1 MEQALIGLAALIVGV
16 GAGFT
21 VRARIGAGRMAEA
34 ERQATRILAEAGGRA
49 EAQLKE
55 ARVTARE
62 ELLQQ
67 RAEQERELGDRRAEI
82 AKIEERVNA
91 REEIVSGRS
100 EEVAR
105 REQSIADRET
115 HAKQM
120 QEELKAA
127 KDAEL
132 AELERIS
139 GMTTTQARDTL
150 LAQVEERCRH
160 DMAKIVRQV
169 DEETKLESDRRARNI
184 LSVAIQRTASGHTAE
199 TTVSVVQRR
208 PDDLKGRIIG
218 REGRNIRALENLTGV
233 DVIIDDTPQ
242 AVVLSAFDGVRRATA
257 RMTLEKLIAD
267 GRIHPSR
274 IEEMYYQSKAEIEQ
288 KIVEAGEQACFEA
301 NVHGLH
307 PELVKILGRLHYRTS
322 YGQNVLKHSIEC
334 AHLAAIM
341 AAELGASEKTARR
354 AALLHDLGKAVTH
367 EVEGSHAV
375 ISAEMVRKYRE
386 SPSVAH
392 AIEAHHYD
400 VEPQTVEAVL
410 VIAADAVS
418 ASRPGGRGESLEH
431 YIKRLEALEEIA
443 STKRGVDRVYA
454 MQAGREVRVM
464 VKPEEGDAD
473 TAALLSHEIAREI
486 EGRLEYPGQIK
497 VTVIRESR
505 AVDVAHSPA
514 AMLRLLQTPYIR
526 ALKFTHKIPIVNNM
540 K

>member
-1 MEQALIGLAALIVGV
+1 VAARL
-16 GAGFT
+16 
-21 VRARIGAGRMAEA
+21 
-34 ERQATRILAEAGGRA
+34 
-49 EAQLKE
+49 
-55 ARVTARE
+55 
-62 ELLQQ
+62 
-67 RAEQERELGDRRAEI
+67 
-82 AKIEERVNA
+82 
-91 REEIVSGRS
+91 

-105 REQSIADRET
+105 RDQSIADRET
-115 HAKQM
+115 HARQM

-127 KDAEL
+127 KDQQL
-132 AELERIS
+132 AELERVS
-139 GMTTTQARDTL
+139 SMTAAQARETL
-150 LAQVEERCRH
+150 LAQVEERSRH
-160 DMAKIVRQV
+160 EMAKIVRQV
-169 DEETKLESDRRARNI
+169 DEETKLEADRRARTI
-184 LSVAIQRTASGHTAE
+184 LSVAIQRIASGHTAE
-199 TTVSVVQRR
+199 TTVSVVQL
-208 PDDLKGRIIG
+208 PSDDLKGRIIG

-257 RMTLEKLIAD
+257 RLTLEKLIAD

-288 KIVEAGEQACFEA
+288 QILEAGEQACFEA

-307 PELVKILGRLHYRTS
+307 PELVKVLGRLHYRTS

-341 AAELGASEKTARR
+341 AAELGASQKTARR

-367 EVEGSHAV
+367 EVDGSHAV
-375 ISAEMVRKYRE
+375 ISAEMARKYRE

-410 VIAADAVS
+410 VIAADSVS

-443 STKRGVDRVYA
+443 NSKKGVERCYA

-464 VKPEEGDAD
+464 VKPEEVDDD

-486 EGRLEYPGQIK
+486 EGQLEYPGQIK

-505 AVDVAHSPA
+505 AVDVAH
-514 AMLRLLQTPYIR
+514 
-526 ALKFTHKIPIVNNM
+526 
-540 K
+540 

>member
-16 GAGFT
+16 AAGFAI
-21 VRARIGAGRMAEA
+21 RARLGAARIGSA
-34 ERQATRILAEAGGRA
+34 EREAARILADAEGRA
-49 EAQLKE
+49 EAQVKE
-55 ARVTARE
+55 ARITARE

-67 RAEQERELGDRRAEI
+67 RAEQERELGDRRAEL
-82 AKIEERVNA
+82 AKSEERVIA
-91 REEIVSGRS
+91 REESVAARL

-115 HAKQM
+115 HARQM

-127 KDAEL
+127 KDQQL
-132 AELERIS
+132 AELERVS
-139 GMTTTQARDTL
+139 SMTAAQARETL
-150 LAQVEERCRH
+150 LAQVEERSRH
-160 DMAKIVRQV
+160 EMAKIVRQV
-169 DEETKLESDRRARNI
+169 DEETKLEADRRARTI
-184 LSVAIQRTASGHTAE
+184 LSVAIQRIASGHTAE
-199 TTVSVVQRR
+199 TTISVVQL
-208 PDDLKGRIIG
+208 PSDDLKGRIIG

-257 RMTLEKLIAD
+257 RLTLEKLIAD

-288 KIVEAGEQACFEA
+288 QILEAGEQACFEA

-307 PELVKILGRLHYRTS
+307 PELVKVLGRLHYRTS

-341 AAELGASEKTARR
+341 AAELGASQKTARR

-375 ISAEMVRKYRE
+375 ISAEMARKYRE

-410 VIAADAVS
+410 VIAADSVS

-443 STKRGVDRVYA
+443 TSKKGVDRCYA

-464 VKPEEGDAD
+464 VKPEEIDDD

-486 EGRLEYPGQIK
+486 EGQLEYPGQIK

-505 AVDVAHSPA
+505 SVDVAH
-514 AMLRLLQTPYIR
+514 
-526 ALKFTHKIPIVNNM
+526 
-540 K
+540 

>member
-16 GAGFT
+16 VAGFA
-21 VRARIGAGRMAEA
+21 VRAQLGAARIGSA
-34 ERQATRILAEAGGRA
+34 EREATRILAEAAGRA

-55 ARVTARE
+55 ARVNARE

-67 RAEQERELGDRRAEI
+67 RAEQERELGDRRAEL
-82 AKIEERVNA
+82 AKSEERVIA
-91 REEIVSGRS
+91 REESVAAKL

-105 REQSIADRET
+105 RDQSIADRET
-115 HAKQM
+115 HARQM

-127 KDAEL
+127 KDQQV
-132 AELERIS
+132 AELERVS
-139 GMTTTQARDTL
+139 SMTAAQARDTL
-150 LAQVEERCRH
+150 LAQVEERSRH
-160 DMAKIVRQV
+160 EMAKIVRQV
-169 DEETKLESDRRARNI
+169 DEETKLEADRRARTI
-184 LSVAIQRTASGHTAE
+184 LSVAIQRIASGHTAE
-199 TTVSVVQRR
+199 TTVSVVQL
-208 PDDLKGRIIG
+208 PSDDLKGRIIG

-257 RMTLEKLIAD
+257 RLTLEKLIAD

-288 KIVEAGEQACFEA
+288 QILEAGEQACFEA

-307 PELVKILGRLHYRTS
+307 PELVKVLGRLHYRTS

-341 AAELGASEKTARR
+341 AAELGASQKTARR

-375 ISAEMVRKYRE
+375 ISAEMARKYRE

-410 VIAADAVS
+410 VIAADSVS

-443 STKRGVDRVYA
+443 NSKKGVDRCYA

-464 VKPEEGDAD
+464 VKPEEVDDD

-486 EGRLEYPGQIK
+486 EGQLEYPGQIK

-505 AVDVAHSPA
+505 SVDVAH
-514 AMLRLLQTPYIR
+514 
-526 ALKFTHKIPIVNNM
+526 
-540 K
+540 

>member
-16 GAGFT
+16 LAGFA
-21 VRARIGAGRMAEA
+21 VRARVGANRIADAEHKA
-34 ERQATRILAEAGGRA
+34 ERILRDAEGRA
-49 EAQLKE
+49 EAQVKE
-55 ARVTARE
+55 ARITARE

-67 RAEQERELGDRRAEI
+67 RAEQERELGDRRAEM
-82 AKIEERVNA
+82 AKLEERMVA
-91 REEIVSGRS
+91 REESVAARL
-100 EEVAR
+100 EEVTR
-105 REQSIADRET
+105 RDQSIADRET
-115 HAKQM
+115 HARQM

-127 KDAEL
+127 KDQQL
-132 AELERIS
+132 AELERVS
-139 GMTTTQARDTL
+139 SMTAAQAKETL
-150 LAQVEERCRH
+150 LSQVEERSRH
-160 DMAKIVRQV
+160 EMAKIVRQV
-169 DEETKLESDRRARNI
+169 DEETKLEADRRARNI
-184 LSVAIQRTASGHTAE
+184 LSVAIQRIASGHTAE
-199 TTVSVVQRR
+199 TTVSVVQL
-208 PDDLKGRIIG
+208 PSDDLKGRIIG

-257 RMTLEKLIAD
+257 RLTLEKLIAD

-288 KIVEAGEQACFEA
+288 QVIEAGEQACFEA

-307 PELVKILGRLHYRTS
+307 PELVKVLGRLHYRTS

-375 ISAEMVRKYRE
+375 ISAEMARKYRE

-410 VIAADAVS
+410 VIAADSVS
-418 ASRPGGRGESLEH
+418 ASRPGGRGESLER
-431 YIKRLEALEEIA
+431 YVKRLEALEEIA
-443 STKRGVDRVYA
+443 NSKKGVDRCYA

-464 VKPEEGDAD
+464 VKPEEVDDD

-486 EGRLEYPGQIK
+486 EGQLEYPGQIK

-505 AVDVAHSPA
+505 SVDIAH
-514 AMLRLLQTPYIR
+514 
-526 ALKFTHKIPIVNNM
+526 
-540 K
+540 

>member
-16 GAGFT
+16 AGGFALRARVGA
-21 VRARIGAGRMAEA
+21 ARIGSA
-34 ERQATRILAEAGGRA
+34 EREATRILADAEGRA
-49 EAQLKE
+49 EAQVKE
-55 ARVTARE
+55 ARITARE

-67 RAEQERELGDRRAEI
+67 RAEQERELGDRRAEL
-82 AKIEERVNA
+82 AKGEERLIA
-91 REEIVSGRS
+91 REESVAARL

-105 REQSIADRET
+105 RDQSIADRET
-115 HAKQM
+115 HARQM

-127 KDAEL
+127 KDQQL
-132 AELERIS
+132 AELERVS
-139 GMTTTQARDTL
+139 SMTAAQARETL
-150 LAQVEERCRH
+150 LAQVEERSRH
-160 DMAKIVRQV
+160 EMAKIVRQV
-169 DEETKLESDRRARNI
+169 DEETKLEADRRARTI
-184 LSVAIQRTASGHTAE
+184 LSVAIQRIASGHTAE
-199 TTVSVVQRR
+199 TTVSVVQL
-208 PDDLKGRIIG
+208 PSDDLKGRIIG

-257 RMTLEKLIAD
+257 RLTLEKLIAD

-288 KIVEAGEQACFEA
+288 QILEAGEQACFEA

-307 PELVKILGRLHYRTS
+307 PELVKVLGRLHYRTS

-341 AAELGASEKTARR
+341 AAELGASQKTARR

-375 ISAEMVRKYRE
+375 ISAEMARKYRE

-410 VIAADAVS
+410 VIAADSVS

-443 STKRGVDRVYA
+443 NSKKGVERCYA

-464 VKPEEGDAD
+464 VKPEEVDDD

-486 EGRLEYPGQIK
+486 EGQLEYPGQIK

-505 AVDVAHSPA
+505 AVDVAH
-514 AMLRLLQTPYIR
+514 
-526 ALKFTHKIPIVNNM
+526 
-540 K
+540 